1 MKTSIATIA
10 LLTGSTQAAGD
21 HCYAL
26 AMAGGGT
33 KGAYEAGALWGLYNA
48 MPDKTKLAYDVVT
61 GVSAGSINTGAVSL
75 FAPGDEDLMIK
86 TLSKAWENI

>member
-1 MKTSIATIA
+1 MKISFATIA

-33 KGAYEAGALWGLYNA
+33 KGAYEAGVLWGLYHA
-48 MPDKTKLAYDVVT
+48 IPDKTKLAYDVVT
-61 GVSAGSINTGAVSL
+61 GVSAGSINGAAVSL
-75 FAPGDEDLMIK
+75 FAPGDENSMVK
-86 TLSKAWENI
+86 SLSETW